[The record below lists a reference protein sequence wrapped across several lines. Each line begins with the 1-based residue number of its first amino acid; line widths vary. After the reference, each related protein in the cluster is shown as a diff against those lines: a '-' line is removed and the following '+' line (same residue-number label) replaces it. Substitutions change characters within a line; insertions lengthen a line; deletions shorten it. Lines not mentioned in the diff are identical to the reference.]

1 MVSNEV
7 CEGQRQFFNALRRVI
22 GRGGRVES
30 VDSVDTGTTRANQGP
45 LDLQLGAG
53 LTALV
58 VGDGPLR
65 TEVMDR
71 FARRLAQEDERLQTL
86 IAGPG
91 PVGPAIAWRRAVRIL
106 AQWSGLQGVDR
117 EVAALIHRGPPGSDH
132 SPWTD
137 SGVDGLR
144 ARVQELRRL
153 PEALRVKVRELRGLR
168 ADAVEVGGDR
178 EVANMDWLRERQD
191 AETHLLTYRDRAREL
206 KLRLQQLEEGGR
218 DTACPT
224 CDRVLSERFEA
235 VLDVIR
241 EEWALVVQDGSWWKR
256 RKEQLDSR
264 SVHVRD
270 LEGKSIRL
278 QASIEACTE
287 EVERLRA
294 RLPELTEAEDTLA
307 MAQGM
312 AQETAQRLEGGSGS
326 SAESGAGSSLDDA
339 DLRRRALEALRRE
352 LLSDACD
359 ALTALTGRYLN
370 HLTSGGAL
378 GVGLTGDGEP
388 TIIRDE
394 AARRIHSDEEVAAYL
409 FALRLALVDLAASC
423 GVHASEILLG
433 DTFDRLEP
441 DAKLRAVGLLRTL
454 LARVPKILLFC
465 RGDILNATPEW
476 FDWIVELGVDRSGSP
491 FARVQRSGVGKLRI
505 H

>member
-1 MVSNEV
+1 ME
-7 CEGQRQFFNALRRVI
+7 R
-22 GRGGRVES
+22 GRVVA
-30 VDSVDTGTTRANQGP
+30 VDGGAVEADQGP
-45 LDLQLGAG
+45 LDLQLGSG

-58 VGDGPLR
+58 GGDGPLR
-65 TEVMDR
+65 NEVMER
-71 FARRLAQEDERLQTL
+71 FARRLSQDDERLQTL

-91 PVGPAIAWRRAVRIL
+91 PVGPALAWRRAVRIL
-106 AQWSGLQGVDR
+106 AQWSGLDGVDK
-117 EVAALIHRGPPGSDH
+117 EEAALVHRDARAGD
-132 SPWTD
+132 SPLWTD

-144 ARVQELRRL
+144 ARVEELRRL
-153 PEALRVKVRELRGLR
+153 PDALRAKARELRGLR
-168 ADAVEVGGDR
+168 VDGIEVGGDL

-191 AETHLLTYRDRAREL
+191 AETHLLAYRDRAREL
-206 KLRLQQLEEGGR
+206 KVRLHQLEEGGA

-224 CDRVLSERFEA
+224 CERVLNERFES
-235 VLDVIR
+235 VVDVIR
-241 EEWALVVQDGSWWKR
+241 EEWESVVQDGSWWKR
-256 RKEQLDSR
+256 RKEQLDLKPS
-264 SVHVRD
+264 HVQD
-270 LEGKSIRL
+270 LEGKTIRL
-278 QASIEACTE
+278 HATIDECAE

-307 MAQGM
+307 TVRGA
-312 AQETAQRLEGGSGS
+312 EGASEPGEGR
-326 SAESGAGSSLDDA
+326 AAGSSSDDS

-352 LLSDACD
+352 LLSDARD
-359 ALTALTGRYLN
+359 SLTARTGRYLN

-394 AARRIHSDEEVAAYL
+394 GARRIHSDEEVAAYL
-409 FALRLALVDLAASC
+409 FSLRLALVDLAAGC

-454 LARVPKILLFC
+454 LVRVPKILLFC
-465 RGDILNATPEW
+465 RGDILDATPEW
-476 FDWIVELGVDRSGSP
+476 FDWIVELSVDRQGPP
-491 FARVQRSGVGKLRI
+491 FARVQRSGVGNLQI